1 MKKITAGRFEYLPAR
16 GEGYSHL
23 HDTKTDT
30 WLTAGA
36 SEFVELAKEI
46 LRHERQKEIYDF
58 AHKEDWTPN
67 SVYYRG
73 ADGCLDK
80 PDDD

>member
-36 SEFVELAKEI
+36 SEFYELAKEI
-46 LRHERQKEIYDF
+46 LRHESESKNTVHAGNYNGGDF
-58 AHKEDWTPN
+58 W
-67 SVYYRG
+67 
-73 ADGCLDK
+73 
-80 PDDD
+80 